1 MIKLET
7 AETATLKLLQEK
19 VAEANSVVQAY
30 ASLLSKKYE
39 LPKDS
44 QFTFNSDFT
53 QIVEIPKPLS
63 APSDPSVK
71 AQSGFAP
78 GQTDAPVES
87 NVVPLKRGRKRK
99 EVEAEPVIA

>member
-19 VAEANSVVQAY
+19 VVEANSVVQAY

-63 APSDPSVK
+63 PSVE
-71 AQSGFAP
+71 AQGAY
-78 GQTDAPVES
+78 GLGTDAPVES
-87 NVVPLKRGRKRK
+87 NVVPLKRGRRRK

>member
-19 VAEANSVVQAY
+19 VVEASSVVQAY

-44 QFTFNSDFT
+44 QFVFNSDFT
-53 QIVEIPKPLS
+53 EIVEVPKPLS
-63 APSDPSVK
+63 APSVE
-71 AQSGFAP
+71 AQGGFAP